1 MKKFVLLI
9 AMVSF
14 TFGFAQNED
23 KISKTV
29 TTKTK
34 VKSSAGE
41 EVAIQEKKYTS
52 KQALQVNDSNQVNQE
67 AVRSAVE
74 IKESTTFSI
83 GNENYTIKPDENGY
97 VMMAHK
103 NGEKKMYGKIRKMPD
118 HEFYILVK
126 ENENSFGYFDED
138 KNFIVESYDPA
149 SDTVLLKKYDL
160 E

>member
-9 AMVSF
+9 AMISF
-14 TFGFAQNED
+14 SFGFAQNED

-34 VKSSAGE
+34 IKSSAGE

-52 KQALQVNDSNQVNQE
+52 KQALEVNDSNKVNQE

-74 IKESTTFSI
+74 IKESTTFSV
-83 GNENYTIKPDENGY
+83 GNENYTIEPDKNGY
-97 VMMAHK
+97 VMMTHK

-149 SDTVLLKKYDL
+149 SDMVLLKKYNL